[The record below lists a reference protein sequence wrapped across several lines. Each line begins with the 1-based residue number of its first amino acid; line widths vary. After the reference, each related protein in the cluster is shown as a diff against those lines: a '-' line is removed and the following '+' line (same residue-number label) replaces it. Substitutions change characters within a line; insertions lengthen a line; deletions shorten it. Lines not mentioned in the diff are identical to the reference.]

1 MLASPAGRCSTR
13 GQRVAVAY
21 IERRVA
27 TRREASGRT
36 RRVVRYR
43 VRYRDPSGRQRGE
56 THARAVDADRRKAE
70 IELELGNSAWRD
82 PRHGDI
88 PLQVWA
94 EAWLPTRHDLRAT
107 TWARLEGVMRHQ
119 VLPHFGQVSLN
130 KITNGNIRRWV
141 TELLDSG
148 LSPATV
154 RKAVFALR
162 QCLAAAVA
170 DDRLS
175 HNPALQI
182 PLPSERQKPAR
193 FLSRAEVERL
203 VDATPPRYR
212 ALVLVGA
219 YAGLRW
225 GEAVGLRRQDIDLQ
239 RSRIRVTHTAVELR
253 GIITLD
259 NPPKTTRSVRSVP
272 VARSVMLRIQEHLD
286 SFVEPG
292 SSDLVFT
299 TVAGGPLFRS
309 FGQTVLRDAV
319 QAAGLEHLTFHGLRH
334 SFVAILVAAG
344 CNVREVS
351 EWAGHNSVAF
361 TLTRYGGL
369 FDDGADAAVDRLD
382 ALLG

>member
-1 MLASPAGRCSTR
+1 M
-13 GQRVAVAY
+13 AY
-21 IERRVA
+21 IERRTS

-36 RRVVRYR
+36 RRVVHYR

-56 THARAVDADRRKAE
+56 THVRAVDADRRKAE
-70 IELELGNSAWRD
+70 IELELSNSAWRD
-82 PRHGDI
+82 PRHSDI
-88 PLQVWA
+88 RLDDWA
-94 EAWLPTRHDLRAT
+94 ASWLPTRHDLRAT

-130 KITNGNIRRWV
+130 KITNGAIRRWV

-148 LSPATV
+148 LSAATV

-162 QCLAAAVA
+162 QCLEAAVA

-182 PLPSERQKPAR
+182 PLPSERQKPPR
-193 FLSRAEVERL
+193 YLCRTEVERL
-203 VDATPPRYR
+203 AEAMPARYR

-253 GIITLD
+253 GLITLD

-272 VARSVMLRIQEHLD
+272 VARSVMLRIGEHLE
-286 SFVEPG
+286 SFVGES

-299 TVAGGPLFRS
+299 APAGGPLFRS
-309 FGQTVLRDAV
+309 FGQTVLRRAV
-319 QAAGLEHLTFHGLRH
+319 VDSGLDDLTFHSLRH

-369 FDDGADAAVDRLD
+369 FDDGTDAAVDRLD

>member
-1 MLASPAGRCSTR
+1 MTTTDSERLMTIRELSAMLGVPIDTLYGWRHRGRWTSWLPHRSTRPLSPRHGRSLAGSAGRCPTR
-13 GQRVAVAY
+13 GQRVAMAY

-88 PLQVWA
+88 PLQAWA
-94 EAWLPTRHDLRAT
+94 ETWLPTRHDLRAT
-107 TWARLEGVMRHQ
+107 TWARLEGVMRKQ
-119 VLPHFGQVSLN
+119 VLPHFGQVPLN

-162 QCLAAAVA
+162 QCLEAAVA

-175 HNPALQI
+175 YNPALQI

-203 VDATPPRYR
+203 VQATPAEVSGP
-212 ALVLVGA
+212 GA
-219 YAGLRW
+219 GRR
-225 GEAVGLRRQDIDLQ
+225 LRRPIEGE
-239 RSRIRVTHTAVELR
+239 R
-253 GIITLD
+253 
-259 NPPKTTRSVRSVP
+259 
-272 VARSVMLRIQEHLD
+272 
-286 SFVEPG
+286 
-292 SSDLVFT
+292 
-299 TVAGGPLFRS
+299 
-309 FGQTVLRDAV
+309 
-319 QAAGLEHLTFHGLRH
+319 
-334 SFVAILVAAG
+334 
-344 CNVREVS
+344 
-351 EWAGHNSVAF
+351 
-361 TLTRYGGL
+361 
-369 FDDGADAAVDRLD
+369 
-382 ALLG
+382 